1 VSPTSK
7 NTTFRIYEDEE
18 EMLKVYARRLSMAD
32 ADYEKREPEY
42 RLWVS
47 RYRNEVNEDQLDEDG
62 HRVNVAKGIGVIDT
76 MFSSLTAVEVAF
88 IAKRIGKGTEL
99 QAAAASKALNAAMR
113 DTKMQ
118 RRAKKAIKDS
128 LLTDIGWVKVYYD
141 YVEDVEVRDRPA
153 SAVRMQMAELLSHK
167 PDMTEE
173 EAVRLVPLTEQVDI
187 VLRDRVCVDYVRPE
201 DIRYDVSAKQ
211 NEDCR
216 WVAQYTKL
224 PAEEVRQNPQWR
236 AFVLERYGKVEG
248 KRMLDELEGDT
259 VVGAGLD
266 YADVEGL
273 GNDDTNDDARV
284 TVVEMWDLET
294 GLVTTYPR
302 AHTDLILFQRVNP
315 LMFNLDLE
323 DRNPFKPLIIRDD
336 PDNLEG
342 LGDMRVI
349 HPSLEELDEWRSH
362 IATHGLRSIP
372 KVFGP
377 KDALGAQGKKA
388 LTNDEWNAFV
398 GLENQHNFQEIG
410 TMPFSPVQQ
419 EVYGLTESIQLEI
432 EEATGA
438 NDLTRGVF
446 PSKRTTATEAQ
457 LVTTAG
463 QARQGERRSSLEEWY
478 IDIARC
484 ALQLMQKF
492 YDKKRMVLFVDEA
505 GEEFEWSFTN
515 EDIAIEAVIEIA
527 ITPKESLTREERFQ
541 RAIFISN
548 LMAPLPETDRT
559 NLFQWVLREAGLDE
573 DLVRT
578 IVKPPEEVQADQLA
592 ENSQQEMFAYGQS
605 LENAKGSLRGAN
617 AQPGK

>member
-1 VSPTSK
+1 MAK
-7 NTTFRIYEDEE
+7 NSVFRVYEDEE
-18 EMLKVYARRLSMAD
+18 VMLKVYARRLSMAD
-32 ADYEKREPEY
+32 VDYEKRKPEY
-42 RLWVS
+42 DLWKA
-47 RYRNEVNEDQLDEDG
+47 RYRNEVTEDQIDDDG

-76 MFSSLTAVEVAF
+76 MFSSLTAVDVSF
-88 IAKRIGKGTEL
+88 ITKRIGKGTEQ
-99 QAAAASKALNAAMR
+99 QAIAATKALNQAMR
-113 DTKMQ
+113 DTKMT

-128 LLTDIGWVKVYYD
+128 LIQDIGWVKVYYD
-141 YVEDVEVRDRPA
+141 YVEDVEVRDRPE
-153 SAVRMQMAELLSHK
+153 SAIRMQVAELKSSRPSITDAEL
-167 PDMTEE
+167 
-173 EAVRLVPLTEQVDI
+173 EAEVPLTENVDI
-187 VLRDRVCVDYVRPE
+187 VLRDRICVDYVRVE
-201 DIRYDVSAKQ
+201 DIRYDISAKQ
-211 NEDCR
+211 VEDAR

-224 PAEEVRQNPQWR
+224 PSEEVRQNPSWR
-236 AFVLERYGKVEG
+236 EFVLERYGDAEG
-248 KRMLDELEGDT
+248 KRKLEELEGDT
-259 VVGAGLD
+259 VVGSGLD
-266 YADVEGL
+266 YQDVEGL

-302 AHTDLILFQRVNP
+302 AHTDLILFQRLNP

-377 KDALGAQGKKA
+377 KDAMNPQAKKA
-388 LTNDEWNAFV
+388 LGNDEWNAYV
-398 GLENQHNFQEIG
+398 GLEAGHNFQEIG

-457 LVTTAG
+457 IVTTAG
-463 QARQGERRSSLEEWY
+463 QARQGERRGSLEEWY

-492 YDKKRMVLFVDEA
+492 YDKKRMVTYVDEK
-505 GEEFEWSFTN
+505 GEEFEWTFTS
-515 EDIAIEAVIEIA
+515 EDIAIEATIEIA
-527 ITPKESLTREERFQ
+527 ITPKESMTREERFQ
-541 RAIFISN
+541 RAIFLSN

-559 NLFQWVLREAGLDE
+559 SLFQWVLREAGLDE

-578 IVKPPEEVQADQLA
+578 IVKSPEEVEAQALSDQ
-592 ENSQQEMFAYGQS
+592 SQQAMFGYGQS
-605 LENAKGSLRGAN
+605 LENAKSSLRGAN

>member
-1 VSPTSK
+1 MAK
-7 NTTFRIYEDEE
+7 NSVFRVYEDEE
-18 EMLKVYARRLSMAD
+18 TMLKVYARRLSMAD
-32 ADYEKREPEY
+32 VDYQKREPEY
-42 RLWVS
+42 KLWVS
-47 RYRNEVNEDQLDEDG
+47 RYRNEVNEEQIDEDG

-88 IAKRIGKGTEL
+88 ITKKIGKGTEQ
-99 QAAAASKALNAAMR
+99 QAIASTKALNQAMR
-113 DTKMQ
+113 DTKMTK
-118 RRAKKAIKDS
+118 RARKAIKDS
-128 LLTDIGWVKVYYD
+128 LIQDIGWVKVYYD

-153 SAVRMQMAELLSHK
+153 SAVTMQVAQLRGAE
-167 PDMTEE
+167 PDLTDEQVAE
-173 EAVRLVPLTEQVDI
+173 LVPLTEEVDI
-187 VLRDRVCVDYVRPE
+187 VLRDRICVDYVRPE

-211 NEDCR
+211 IEDCR

-236 AFVLERYGKVEG
+236 AFVLERYGKANGEQ
-248 KRMLDELEGDT
+248 MLEDLEGDT

-266 YADVEGL
+266 YQDVEGL

-284 TVVEMWDLET
+284 TVCEMWDLET
-294 GLVTTYPR
+294 GLVTTFPR
-302 AHTDLILFQRVNP
+302 THTDLVLYQRTNP
-315 LMFNLDLE
+315 LMLNLDLE

-336 PDNLEG
+336 PENLEG

-349 HPSLEELDEWRSH
+349 QPSLEELDEWRSH

-377 KDALGAQGKKA
+377 KDALGGQAKKA
-388 LTNDEWNAFV
+388 LTNDEWNAYV
-398 GLENQHNFQEIG
+398 GLEAGHSFQEVG

-419 EVYGLTESIQLEI
+419 EVYGLTESIQMEV
-432 EEATGA
+432 EEATGM

-457 LVTTAG
+457 IVTTAG
-463 QARQGERRSSLEEWY
+463 QARQGERRGSLEDWY

-492 YDKKRMVLFVDEA
+492 YDKERMVTFVDEA
-505 GEEFEWSFTN
+505 GEEFEWTFTN
-515 EDIAIEAVIEIA
+515 EDIAIEANIEIA

-548 LMAPLPETDRT
+548 MMAPLPETDRT
-559 NLFQWVLREAGLDE
+559 SLFSWVLREAGLDE
-573 DLVRT
+573 DLIRT
-578 IVKPPEEVQADQLA
+578 IVKPPEEVEAQALSDQ
-592 ENSQQEMFAYGQS
+592 SQQAMFGYGQS
-605 LENAKGSLRGAN
+605 LENAKSSLRGAN